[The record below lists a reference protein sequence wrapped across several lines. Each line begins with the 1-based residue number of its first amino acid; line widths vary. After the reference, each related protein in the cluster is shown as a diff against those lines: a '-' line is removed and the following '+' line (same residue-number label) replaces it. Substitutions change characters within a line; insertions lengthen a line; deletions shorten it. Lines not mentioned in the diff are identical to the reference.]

1 MSQRPAN
8 RAVAEV
14 MIRGA
19 EVGRIT
25 DPVVE
30 VMKTGREVGARVV
43 GVQSLIREMVTRAV
57 VKVNFAGPRFRPGT
71 KRSLRLS
78 TQTSRTTASPVATE
92 VVGAVAVEEVRVEVE
107 ADPAEVEAV
116 TSVAVV
122 LLLMASGTED
132 GLMANVAAVSIA
144 SQVRFR
150 ANLL

>member
-1 MSQRPAN
+1 M
-8 RAVAEV
+8 
-14 MIRGA
+14 
-19 EVGRIT
+19 
-25 DPVVE
+25 
-30 VMKTGREVGARVV
+30 
-43 GVQSLIREMVTRAV
+43 
-57 VKVNFAGPRFRPGT
+57 
-71 KRSLRLS
+71 
-78 TQTSRTTASPVATE
+78 ATE